1 MKKTEKEEANLQ
13 KKDKNLEKTNEKNK
27 EKIMEI
33 IKKAKKETFLVKVP
47 LLLLYITGFVMFN

>member
-33 IKKAKKETFLVKVP
+33 IKKV
-47 LLLLYITGFVMFN
+47 